1 MPVTL
6 HEFFPKSFLVEGL
19 MATTYMV
26 SYHDADDQEDPTEK
40 EEKVDLEEIK
50 VTKEEVQPMPRKKRL
65 LYVLTAA
72 TR

>member
-1 MPVTL
+1 
-6 HEFFPKSFLVEGL
+6 